1 MISDADY
8 STMKCSLVRE
18 ALSAIF
24 DGEDPGVDVV
34 DVRAHVV
41 GCRDCAAYE
50 ERLQP
55 LHAGVFAAL
64 PQSPDLVARV
74 VRARVPAW
82 EVLLRLA
89 VAACGGAELLTSLI
103 SLTQPGGAADN
114 HGSPHATHESV
125 AFTVALCIGLIVA
138 AVRPRLAASYLPII
152 GVATLLNVVWSAVD
166 IEDGEISLGHETDHV
181 ALILGAVLLLLLA
194 IGTAGRGR
202 GWRLPR
208 WHSRP
213 TPPPPRIRLVMR
225 AVAAFAVIAI
235 PVAVAAPAQAHAVLE
250 SSNPAPDQVLAA
262 APSAVSLHFDEAV
275 TVLPTSV
282 RVFAPNGSRIDDGT
296 VATAPGDG
304 STIDIGTR
312 NGGDGTYLVSWR
324 VISADSHPVSG
335 AFTYSVGHTSKAP
348 TEAAASTNRTVA
360 VLIGAAR
367 WISYA
372 GSSLLIGAGAFVLM
386 GGGRRSRRLA
396 AAGGVVLA
404 VGALGM
410 ILLKGPLDAGLG
422 LSALGR
428 GPLLH
433 EVLRTD
439 YGTAAIARG
448 LIGMVAIAVIGRGSR
463 LMQALTLIALA
474 VPLAITFAVSGHA
487 IGSPVAVVVDSAH
500 VLAMSLWLG
509 GLVAVLADGLPHRLE
524 GPIRQFS
531 GVALGSAG
539 LLVATGTYQGWRQVR
554 AWGALTGTTYG
565 RELLIKVGIVLV
577 VIAVAYTSRKA
588 TRLGAW
594 SSLRRTVAVEVA
606 GIAVILGISST
617 LSATQPAYTAWH
629 PDVSANLSILGDT
642 VQVSA
647 VPDGDRSMD
656 LHLYVFNA
664 SGELI
669 DPAEVDA
676 SVSLPSQQL
685 GPLPVTLT
693 AAGPGHRVGKVSVPV
708 VGEWTL
714 TVTLRTTAI
723 DEDTRTIGFPIH

>member
-1 MISDADY
+1 MISGPDY
-8 STMKCSLVRE
+8 STMKCSVARE

-24 DGEDPGVDVV
+24 DGEDPGADIVE
-34 DVRAHVV
+34 VRTHVA

-50 ERLQP
+50 LRLRP
-55 LHAGVFAAL
+55 LQAEVSAAL
-64 PQSPDLVARV
+64 PPAPDLVARV
-74 VRARVPAW
+74 VRPRVPAW

-89 VAACGGAELLTSLI
+89 IAACGGAELLTSLVA
-103 SLTQPGGAADN
+103 LTQAGGAADN

-138 AVRPRLAASYLPII
+138 AVRPRLAVSYLPII

-166 IEDGEISLGHETDHV
+166 IEDGEITLGHETDHV
-181 ALILGAVLLLLLA
+181 ALILGAVLLVLLA
-194 IGTAGRGR
+194 LITTGRGR
-202 GWRLPR
+202 GWRLPT

-213 TPPPPRIRLVMR
+213 TPPPPRMRLVMR
-225 AVAAFAVIAI
+225 VVAAFAAVAI

-250 SSNPAPDQVLAA
+250 SSTPAPDQVLAA
-262 APSAVSLHFDEAV
+262 APTDVSLHFDEAV
-275 TVLPTSV
+275 TVLPTSL
-282 RVFAPNGSRIDDGT
+282 RVFAPNGSRIDSGAVT
-296 VATAPGDG
+296 TAPGDG
-304 STIDIGTR
+304 STIEVGV
-312 NGGDGTYLVSWR
+312 GSAGDGTYLVSWR

-335 AFTYSVGHTSKAP
+335 AFTYSVGHAGKAP
-348 TEAAASTNRTVA
+348 SEAAESTDRTVA
-360 VLIGAAR
+360 VLLGTTR

-372 GSSLLIGAGAFVLM
+372 GSALLIGAGAFVLM

-396 AAGGVVLA
+396 AAGGAVLA
-404 VGALGM
+404 LGAVGM
-410 ILLKGPLDAGLG
+410 ILMKGPLDAGLG
-422 LSALGR
+422 LGAFGR
-428 GPLLH
+428 GSLVH
-433 EVLRTD
+433 EVLRSD
-439 YGTAAIARG
+439 YGKAAVARG
-448 LIGMVAIAVIGRGSR
+448 VIGLLAVAVVGRGSR
-463 LMQALTLIALA
+463 LVQAGVLAVLA
-474 VPLAITFAVSGHA
+474 VPIAISFAVSGHA
-487 IGSPVAVVVDSAH
+487 IGDAFAVVVDCAH

-524 GPIRQFS
+524 PAIRRFS
-531 GVALGSAG
+531 GVALAAAG

-565 RELLIKVGIVLV
+565 RELLIKIGIVLV

-594 SSLRRTVAVEVA
+594 PSLRRTVAVEVA
-606 GIAVILGISST
+606 GIAIILGISST
-617 LSATQPAYTAWH
+617 LSATQPAYSAWH

-647 VPDGDRSMD
+647 VPDGDRTMD

-669 DPAEVDA
+669 DPPEVDA

-685 GPLPVTLT
+685 GPLTVALSN
-693 AAGPGHRVGKVSVPV
+693 AGTGHRVGRVSVPV
-708 VGEWTL
+708 IGDWTL